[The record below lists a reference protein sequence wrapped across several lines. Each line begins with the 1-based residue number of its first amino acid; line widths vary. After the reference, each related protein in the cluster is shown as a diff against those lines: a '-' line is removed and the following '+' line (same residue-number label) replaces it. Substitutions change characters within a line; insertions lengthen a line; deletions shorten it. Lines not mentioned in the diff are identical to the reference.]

1 MVPILVGLGAL
12 LVGGLII
19 ANWDDIVEWVS
30 SVFSNV
36 KDWFVRNF
44 PTIAHYGKVLF
55 EKIKGAYSK
64 LKCRSYFQQDNKWYM
79 KESPPQEIP
88 ESEVPPDILAKANR
102 QANKE
107 IDVTREMEMTTG
119 MNIGG

>member
-55 EKIKGAYSK
+55 G
-64 LKCRSYFQQDNKWYM
+64 RSYFQQDNKWYM